1 MLVLGIDEAGRGPV
15 IGDMF
20 IVGLVVDEGSLSH
33 LRSLG
38 VKDSKSLTPK
48 AREDLLTDIVA
59 YARFIVVTRVTPD
72 EIDRVSLNALFRDRV
87 KRLLVMVKNKVGCVD
102 RVVIDLAGSEG
113 DLRSFLSRL
122 CPNTSLIAEYK
133 ADAKYVEVSAASIVA
148 KVLRDKHI
156 KRLSAI
162 YGDLGS
168 GYPSDPK
175 TIKWLREWYRRHGSL
190 PPIVRKK
197 WVTVRKVLRLRQRS
211 LDEFLR

>member
-20 IVGLVVDEGSLSH
+20 IVGLVVDRGSLSH
-33 LRSLG
+33 LKSLG

-133 ADAKYVEVSAASIVA
+133 ADVKYVEVSAASIVA

-156 KRLSAI
+156 KCLSAV